1 MNTMR
6 VGAEDG
12 KSLVPVD
19 LPGVGWLRLRCDAS
33 GSVQSQALGRGG
45 GFLSGLS
52 GGTQMTRIDGDWLEA
67 FDEAMLGF
75 FAIDHADAGMDQCL
89 LECYSDLPAREAAL
103 AFGEECEL
111 SRVDR
116 FWPRTGLVLS
126 SWIQADEIAPTV

>member
-19 LPGVGWLRLRCDAS
+19 LAGVGWRRLRCDAI
-33 GSVQSQALGRGG
+33 GPVQSQALGRGG
-45 GFLSGLS
+45 GILSGLS

-75 FAIDHADAGMDQCL
+75 FAIDHADAGMDQYL
-89 LECYSDLPAREAAL
+89 LECYSDLPPRDAAL
-103 AFGEECEL
+103 AFGEDYEL
-111 SRVDR
+111 CPVDILR
-116 FWPRTGLVLS
+116 SPAKLMLNG
-126 SWIQADEIAPTV
+126 

>member
-19 LPGVGWLRLRCDAS
+19 LAGVGWRRLRCDAT
-33 GSVQSQALGRGG
+33 GPVQSQALGRGG
-45 GFLSGLS
+45 GILSGLS
-52 GGTQMTRIDGDWLEA
+52 GGPQMTRIDGDWLEA

-103 AFGEECEL
+103 AFGEDYEL
-111 SRVDR
+111 SRVDVV
-116 FWPRTGLVLS
+116 WPPRGLTLTS
-126 SWIQADEIAPTV
+126 